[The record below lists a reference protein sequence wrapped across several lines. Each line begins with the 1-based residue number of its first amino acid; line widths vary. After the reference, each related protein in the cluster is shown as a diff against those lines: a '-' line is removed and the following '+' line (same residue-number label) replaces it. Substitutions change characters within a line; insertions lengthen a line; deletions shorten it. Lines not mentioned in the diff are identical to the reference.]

1 MNPNQMLDM
10 IQAVMTR
17 DKECLKRK
25 CQTLEAS
32 ILYFGAKYKNKMS
45 PELLK
50 EYKEFFGIETVRE
63 GKI

>member
-10 IQAVMTR
+10 IQAVISK
-17 DKECLKRK
+17 DNEFLVKK

>member
-1 MNPNQMLDM
+1 MLDLL
-10 IQAVMTR
+10 QATIIK
-17 DKECLKRK
+17 DNEFLNRK

-45 PELLK
+45 PELLN
-50 EYKEFFGIETVRE
+50 EYKEFFGIVTHRE